1 MADTTWP
8 SALRDLWLKDSFQ
21 EAPPKNM
28 IRTKMDVGPAKVRRR
43 TTSNVR
49 QFLGRMFLT
58 PAQTVILDDFFVTST
73 KSGTLTIELK
83 HPRTGVTGVYRFV
96 KEPQYVSRNRGYVAS
111 IQLELLP

>member
-8 SALRDLWLKDSFQ
+8 STLRDLWLKDGFR
-21 EAPPKNM
+21 EIPPKNM

-58 PAQTVILDDFFVTST
+58 SALVVVLDDFFVTST

-83 HPRTGVTGVYRFV
+83 HPRTGTTGTYRFV
-96 KEPQYVSRNRGYVAS
+96 NEPQYVSRNRGYVAT